1 MKPFAGIMH
10 LNIEG
15 VKKMRKIIF
24 LSQVLCILLFSSAI
38 FSQPKQVPCTVKN
51 NSGLIITSVSITQS
65 GGSDW
70 TSVSGSKKAIA
81 DNGSFIFMI
90 ELDSSACSYDIRF
103 TANDGNTYFMDNVN
117 LCSST
122 NISLSKTGKVV
133 KTD

>member
-1 MKPFAGIMH
+1 MK
-10 LNIEG
+10 
-15 VKKMRKIIF
+15 KIIV
-24 LSQVLCILLFSSAI
+24 LSQVVCILLFSTAL

-51 NSGLIITSVSITQS
+51 NTGLIATSVSITQS
-65 GGSDW
+65 GGADW
-70 TSVSGSKKAIA
+70 TSISGSKKAIT
-81 DNGSFIFMI
+81 DNGSFMFMI

-103 TANDGNTYFMDNVN
+103 TANDGNTYFMDNIN